1 MKKFIVCSL
10 LIAATI
16 LLGFHQD
23 VRAASLFGK
32 VIEVNDGDVITIYN
46 LNRPVKVRLLGVD
59 APEPGQPF
67 AEVAKQHL
75 KDLVLDKLV
84 TVEYSG
90 LGANTAIVGRVLLDR
105 VDICAQMIRDG
116 AAWFDVNNNSRL
128 TDADRQIY
136 SQSEV
141 AARSEKR
148 GLWQSG
154 DAISPWE
161 FVNAQMARRSAA
173 ASTTNSS
180 VTKRTARPGGQ
191 LSSESLL
198 GSAFGRTRSSDP
210 RASLASPVAREWR
223 HFQPAGANFS
233 VIIPSDGFQGTE
245 TILFRD
251 KPIDFHSHVSR
262 DGWTMYAVMW
272 ATGPYL
278 GETDELAI
286 TLALAGILK
295 GLGRGYDSVGDGHV
309 FKCDPKSQRNVS
321 SNGYSGQEFDL
332 TGCTMPGF
340 ARVYTKVV
348 GDDREIIMGVS
359 FFNQPDP
366 NTQRFLKS
374 FKVGL

>member
-1 MKKFIVCSL
+1 MKRIIVCSML
-10 LIAATI
+10 LAMI
-16 LLGFHQD
+16 LLGFRQD

-32 VIEVNDGDVITIYN
+32 VIEINDGDVITVFN

-67 AEVAKQHL
+67 AAVAKQHL

-84 TVEYSG
+84 TVEFSG
-90 LGANTAIVGRVLLDR
+90 LAANGSVVGRVSVDG

-116 AAWFDVNNNSRL
+116 AAWFDVHNNSRL
-128 TDADRQIY
+128 TDMDRQIY
-136 SQSEV
+136 SQSEL
-141 AARSEKR
+141 AARNEKR

-154 DAISPWE
+154 DAVAPWE
-161 FVNAQMARRSAA
+161 FVRAQVARQYPVATNGSVARRPTPPS
-173 ASTTNSS
+173 
-180 VTKRTARPGGQ
+180 GQ

-198 GSAFGRTRSSDP
+198 GSSLGRTSSSVP
-210 RASLASPVAREWR
+210 RANLASPVAREWR
-223 HFQPAGANFS
+223 HFEPAGANFS
-233 VIIPSDGFQGTE
+233 AIIPSEGFQGSE

-251 KPIDFHSHVSR
+251 KPIEFHSHVAR

-278 GETDELAI
+278 GETDEVAI
-286 TLALAGILK
+286 TMALAGIIK
-295 GLGRGYDSVGDGHV
+295 GIGQGYDSVGDGHK

-321 SNGYSGQEFDL
+321 ANGYSGQEFDL
-332 TGCTMPGF
+332 TSCTMPGL

-348 GDDREIIMGVS
+348 GDNRKLIVGVA
-359 FFNQPDP
+359 FFQQPDS

-374 FKVGL
+374 FKVGP